1 MTDIK
6 RPVYDKFMHYI
17 NSRGYNESHVLS
29 ATDTDDPADK
39 QWGCTGGEFLHM
51 LGDVTKESNIKHMNG
66 WVAHLKDGRSVEI
79 INNEFQISKGKPDMS
94 KNKQSL
100 LSIDPS
106 FPDLGVQPLDLQKLS
121 NDFVNEIFST
131 GVKGDEVVKPLMM
144 NMVKS
149 AYTAGIN
156 RGVILSGDHGYEKVM
171 KAMELF
177 ISSLSQETKDL
188 QEKGTT

>member
-79 INNEFQISKGKPDMS
+79 INNEFQISKGKPDIMTDDKYIQKAIAS
-94 KNKQSL
+94 A
-100 LSIDPS
+100 DPS
-106 FPDLGVQPLDLQKLS
+106 FPNLG
-121 NDFVNEIFST
+121 
-131 GVKGDEVVKPLMM
+131 VKPL
-144 NMVKS
+144 NLDKLVSDFVEQIFSSGVAVDEKTKSLMVHMVSS

-156 RGVILSGDHGYEKVM
+156 RGVILSNEHGYDDVL
-171 KAMELF
+171 KAMRAF
-177 ISSLSQETKDL
+177 IGSLNKER
-188 QEKGTT
+188 KGEV